1 MAKLAGRSLLSF
13 ATYAVLA
20 TVIAV
25 QLIRF
30 RPLNELIGLKDD
42 EEQHRFLVAKPEH
55 RTSAQ
60 TCPVKDIAADVNKKN
75 FKSQSGEDKLLL
87 TWFNGLC
94 NGTYIEMGALNGIQ
108 YSNSY
113 FFHKELGWKGVLV
126 ELTPKDFESLKRNR
140 PNDVT
145 VHAAVCD
152 KRQTVHYV
160 TGARVGGAIDGIWE
174 FMAPSFREKWWK
186 GVTLDSDQ
194 VTAIECIPMK
204 EVLEQSGYQY
214 FDFYSLDVEGA
225 EYEVLQSVDFDRF
238 GFGIMMVEADKHNP
252 IKNLALRMF
261 IQSKGYTF
269 LMERGRSYW
278 FVNDNF
284 AEIYHERLHP

>member
-1 MAKLAGRSLLSF
+1 MAKIAGRSLLNF

-25 QLIRF
+25 QLILF
-30 RPLNELIGLKDD
+30 HPLEEFLGLKDN
-42 EEQHRFLVAKPEH
+42 EEQHRFLVAKTEH
-55 RTSAQ
+55 RTSAHR
-60 TCPVKDIAADVNKKN
+60 CPVKDIAADVHINN
-75 FKSQSGEDKLLL
+75 LKSQSGEDKLLL

-94 NGTYIEMGALNGIQ
+94 NGTYIEMGALNGIK

-126 ELTPKDFESLKRNR
+126 ELTPTDFERLKRNR
-140 PNDVT
+140 PDDFT

-160 TGARVGGAIDGIWE
+160 TGPNIGRVGSVIDGIWE

-194 VTAIECIPMK
+194 VTAIEYIPMK
-204 EVLEQSGYQY
+204 EILER
-214 FDFYSLDVEGA
+214 
-225 EYEVLQSVDFDRF
+225 SVTSSFTSTVC
-238 GFGIMMVEADKHNP
+238 M
-252 IKNLALRMF
+252 
-261 IQSKGYTF
+261 
-269 LMERGRSYW
+269 
-278 FVNDNF
+278 
-284 AEIYHERLHP
+284 